1 MRTFTRLIP
10 VELDVDVDAAVLR
23 IGDLPSPRELVD
35 IPIDVGG
42 STMGIL
48 TFATSGRLV
57 QIELLSASTQI
68 PQLLSE
74 E

>member
-1 MRTFTRLIP
+1 MEFDP
-10 VELDVDVDAAVLR
+10 GVDAAVLR
-23 IGDLPSPRELVD
+23 IGDLPKPREFVD
-35 IPIDVGG
+35 IPIDVRG
-42 STMGIL
+42 STVGIM